1 VGFLFVDPMNT
12 ADDAFR
18 KVTLEERSAAKP
30 PLEASAR
37 GLGEATMLHDIH
49 LTPQKIFQI
58 LL

>member
-1 VGFLFVDPMNT
+1 MNT